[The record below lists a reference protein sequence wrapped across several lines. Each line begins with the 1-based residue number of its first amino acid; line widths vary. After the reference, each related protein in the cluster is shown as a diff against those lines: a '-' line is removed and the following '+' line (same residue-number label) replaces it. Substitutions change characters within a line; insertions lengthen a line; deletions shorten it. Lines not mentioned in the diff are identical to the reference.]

1 MNAEEFEERMDVLQN
16 SIEAISQNQEH
27 LNERIDELSEK
38 QKESSAGDVAAL
50 SEEVD
55 ELRTGVSNLLDN
67 QQTLNEQIGQVSDT
81 VDAVATADGIS
92 QQSVNLTDEEVLEA
106 AAENAR
112 DTRSKAQ
119 VFGAEKVADKV
130 NG

>member
-27 LNERIDELSEK
+27 LNDRVDELAER

-55 ELRTGVSNLLDN
+55 ALRTGVSNLLDN
-67 QQTLNEQIGQVSDT
+67 QQTLNEHIGEVST
-81 VDAVATADGIS
+81 TADAIATADGTS
-92 QQSVNLTDEEVLEA
+92 QQSVNITEEEILEA
-106 AAENAR
+106 AAEKGK
-112 DTRSKAQ
+112 DTRSKAEF
-119 VFGAEKVADKV
+119 FGADKLV
-130 NG
+130 